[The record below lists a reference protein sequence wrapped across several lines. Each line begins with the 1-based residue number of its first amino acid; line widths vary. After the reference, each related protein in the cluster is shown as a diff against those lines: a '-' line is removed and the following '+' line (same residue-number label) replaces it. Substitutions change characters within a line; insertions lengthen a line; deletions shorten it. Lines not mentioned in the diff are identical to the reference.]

1 MHQMMEV
8 REQFLSLAVI
18 NKTSPAPLKNVS
30 WFPPPNKWRTSGYNV
45 GQWTHECERWFKG
58 HVAKIHAGTFKPLS
72 SEEWRTDIRAT
83 RAAVKLTYQ
92 MNKAADDYIPAHRD
106 IQVPILHHSPSHCGI
121 RSLKLPYID
130 CTLWQTSGYDEQQR
144 LQLTFHTG

>member
-1 MHQMMEV
+1 MRFEMHQMMEV

-72 SEEWRTDIRAT
+72 SEEWQTEIWAT

-92 MNKAADDYIPAHRD
+92 MNKAADDYISAHRD
-106 IQVPILHHSPSHCGI
+106 ILYSSPNPSPFSE
-121 RSLKLPYID
+121 SLRDQKSQATI
-130 CTLWQTSGYDEQQR
+130 
-144 LQLTFHTG
+144 H